1 MTKKAKGGDEAAKVH
16 AAVAEKLIALLGDDK
31 PARAGDWSEAELESV
46 RDAQLITA
54 KPVLYVCNVDEAG
67 LGQEN
72 AQVAAVRAKAEEE
85 GAGVV
90 VICGQ
95 VEAEIAELEDEAER
109 EAFLEDLG
117 LTESGIAR
125 LSRET
130 YSLLG
135 MQTYFTAGPT

>member
-31 PARAGDWSEAELESV
+31 PARAGDWSEAEKESV

-67 LGQEN
+67 LLEEN
-72 AQVAAVRAKAEEE
+72 AQVAAVRARAEKE

-95 VEAEIAELEDEAER
+95 LEEEEDRAS
-109 EAFLEDLG
+109 FLADLG
-117 LTESGIAR
+117 LEEPGIAR
-125 LSRET
+125 LARET
-130 YSLLG
+130 Y
-135 MQTYFTAGPT
+135 